1 MGEGMGDH
9 GLAPDHDQR
18 DLRAHDLE
26 RLIEE
31 QIRTGIYDGGAR
43 LPTVRELAQRYSV
56 NKNTASRAYQ
66 ALERRGII
74 DMSRGRGA
82 FVRAPHAD
90 SGAPWHHRAAQ
101 LIEEAHQLGMSPAQI
116 LDSVSHAIERMYGPA
131 TPRALFVECNSQDLE
146 ALGGELSAI
155 IGLPME
161 LALLDDALGAAGALA
176 RRYDLIVTTFQHL
189 GQLRQAT
196 PAAARHLV
204 VGVHVTPTHD
214 ALLDLARLHVGAF
227 GLVCDTPSTIES
239 LSHIISTY
247 NPSASVMPALIDDE
261 AQLRRVLARADAI
274 VVTRSCHERLVALG
288 IIQPVVT
295 VVFTI
300 DQQSIDFLRRR
311 VEELRELRADLP
323 VS

>member
-1 MGEGMGDH
+1 MGDH
-9 GLAPDHDQR
+9 GLTPEHDGR

-26 RLIEE
+26 RLIED
-31 QIRTGIYDGGAR
+31 QIRAGIYDGGAR
-43 LPTVRELAQRYSV
+43 LPTVRELAQRYNV

-66 ALERRGII
+66 ALERRGVI

-82 FVRAPHAD
+82 FVRAPD
-90 SGAPWHHRAAQ
+90 PDDAPWQQRAQQ
-101 LIEEAHQLGMSPAQI
+101 LIAEAHQLGMSPAQI
-116 LDSVSHAIERMYGPA
+116 LDAVSHGIERVYGPA
-131 TPRALFVECNSQDLE
+131 TPRALFVECNRQDLE
-146 ALGGELSAI
+146 TLGGELGAI
-155 IGLPME
+155 VGLPME
-161 LALLDDALGAAGALA
+161 LAILDDALGAAAALA

-214 ALLDLARLHVGAF
+214 ALLDLARLHVATF
-227 GLVCDTPSTIES
+227 GLVCDTPSTIEN

-247 NPSASVMPALIDDE
+247 NPSASVLPALIDDE
-261 AQLRRVLARADAI
+261 TQLRRVLAEADAI
-274 VVTRSCHERLVALG
+274 VVTRSCHERLLALDL
-288 IIQPVVT
+288 IQPVVT

-311 VEELRELRADLP
+311 VQELRELRAGLA